1 MSQNNIKSRHDLRV
15 CFYVV
20 HYRCLLWEIINKKCA
35 FLGCLFSGPF
45 KSVLEKICA
54 RKRSKTF
61 TLAVY
66 ATTSHRQHHFFEEKN
81 FYWDN
86 SLQRYEKSYPFNVC
100 TESAEMKENWEPQGC
115 VFSVFSLNRKIVF
128 QLSSASTRKRKIQ
141 FGNLANFNLPLRE
154 VFSLRAHFHCWATV
168 KFS

>member
-1 MSQNNIKSRHDLRV
+1 M
-15 CFYVV
+15 C
-20 HYRCLLWEIINKKCA
+20 
-35 FLGCLFSGPF
+35 FSGLF
-45 KSVLEKICA
+45 IF
-54 RKRSKTF
+54 RSIQECFGEDLCKETEQN
-61 TLAVY
+61 VY
-66 ATTSHRQHHFFEEKN
+66 SRRLRYNLSPTAPFFEEKN

-128 QLSSASTRKRKIQ
+128 QLSSASTRKGKIQ